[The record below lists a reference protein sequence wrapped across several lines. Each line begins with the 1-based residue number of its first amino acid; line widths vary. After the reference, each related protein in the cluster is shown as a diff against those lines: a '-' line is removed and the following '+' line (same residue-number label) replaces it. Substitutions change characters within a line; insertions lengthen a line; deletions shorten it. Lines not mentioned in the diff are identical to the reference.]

1 MQQFLADL
9 RADEL
14 DPAQL
19 DAGVGR
25 LSADMTVSLCV
36 ADVWPSCRAAD
47 HHVARGAEVLHLEVA
62 VAELGDD
69 AAHAFQLR
77 GWLTSMTVPPVNS
90 IDRWKPRVAMKKP
103 PGR

>member
-25 LSADMTVSLCV
+25 LE
-36 ADVWPSCRAAD
+36 
-47 HHVARGAEVLHLEVA
+47 RGHDGFA
-62 VAELGDD
+62 
-69 AAHAFQLR
+69 LR
-77 GWLTSMTVPPVNS
+77 GGRLAFLQGRRIITSREVPKFCT
-90 IDRWKPRVAMKKP
+90 WKSL
-103 PGR
+103 

>member
-25 LSADMTVSLCV
+25 LERGHDGFALRGGRL
-36 ADVWPSCRAAD
+36 AFLQGQAD

-62 VAELGDD
+62 VAQLGDD

-77 GWLTSMTVPPVNS
+77 GLV
-90 IDRWKPRVAMKKP
+90 
-103 PGR
+103 